1 MNQAGTNLKNFKVPT
16 VSSGMIGGVVF
27 FIVLIIVLY
36 YIYTF
41 LYSSGGVQS
50 SINVVPSSVLDTTKL
65 KNGGVIR
72 SDAATRLTSGD
83 SAVAQVVQAKGLSS
97 GGQYTVTMW
106 LSVYSTSPQTS
117 GTGTIPLLDITAAN
131 QNTLLFVGLQP
142 TDGTLVVNQG
152 TGDAKDPVV
161 GKFGLA
167 SPSSSSRS
175 SLTSSS
181 SPSPS
186 SSSSFSSSVSPISS
200 VSPSS
205 SASATPMTTVYTGT
219 DKCNIVNGIEYQRWV
234 LIGIVSNG
242 RTLDV
247 YIDGKLSRSC
257 VYNGMNS
264 LGVTTGTADITVGR
278 QTATSGSINGVF
290 STTEYYNYAL
300 TPDIMWGIYQTGPA
314 TTSTGSFF
322 SNLFSTNI
330 DLSMG
335 TAKN

>member
-1 MNQAGTNLKNFKVPT
+1 MNQPGSTFKNLRVPT
-16 VSSGMIGGVVF
+16 ISSGMIGGIVF
-27 FIVLIIVLY
+27 FIVLMIVLY
-36 YIYTF
+36 YIYSF

-50 SINVVPSSVLDTTKL
+50 SINIVPSNILDITKV
-65 KNGGVIR
+65 KNGGVVR
-72 SDAATRLTSGD
+72 CDAAKVLTTATATGAQE

-117 GTGTIPLLDITAAN
+117 GTATIPLLDITATG
-131 QNTLLFVGLQP
+131 QRTLLFVGLQP

-152 TGDAKDPVV
+152 TGSSRDAYV
-161 GKFGLA
+161 GKYGL
-167 SPSSSSRS
+167 
-175 SLTSSS
+175 S
-181 SPSPS
+181 SPSN
-186 SSSSFSSSVSPISS
+186 S
-200 VSPSS
+200 VSPS
-205 SASATPMTTVYTGT
+205 ATPMSAVHTGT

-234 LIGIVSNG
+234 LIGIVANG

-257 VYNGMNS
+257 VYNGPNN

-290 STTEYYNYAL
+290 STTDYYNYAL

-314 TTSTGSFF
+314 TTTTGSFF

>member
-16 VSSGMIGGVVF
+16 VSSGMIGGIVF

-41 LYSSGGVQS
+41 LYSSAGVQS
-50 SINVVPSSVLDTTKL
+50 SINIIPSKVLDTSKL

-72 SDAATRLTSGD
+72 CDAKKDLSTTAAGTSTSTRTQEY
-83 SAVAQVVQAKGLSS
+83 AVAQVLQAKGLSS

-117 GTGTIPLLDITAAN
+117 GTGTIPLLDITAAG
-131 QNTLLFVGLQP
+131 QKTLLFIGLQP

-152 TGDAKDPVV
+152 TGNSNDANV
-161 GKFGLA
+161 GKYGT
-167 SPSSSSRS
+167 SPT
-175 SLTSSS
+175 TS
-181 SPSPS
+181 PATGM
-186 SSSSFSSSVSPISS
+186 
-200 VSPSS
+200 
-205 SASATPMTTVYTGT
+205 SALYTAT

-234 LIGIVSNG
+234 LIGIVANG

-257 VYNGMNS
+257 VYNGPND

-278 QTATSGSINGVF
+278 QTATTGSINGVF

-335 TAKN
+335 TAMN

>member
-16 VSSGMIGGVVF
+16 VSSGMIGGIVF

-50 SINVVPSSVLDTTKL
+50 SINIVPSRVLDTAKL

-72 SDAATRLTSGD
+72 CDATKVLTTTTGTGAQEY
-83 SAVAQVVQAKGLSS
+83 AVAQVLQGKGLSS

-117 GTGTIPLLDITAAN
+117 GTATIPLLDITATG
-131 QNTLLFVGLQP
+131 QRTLLFVGLQP

-152 TGDAKDPVV
+152 TGSSRDASV
-161 GKFGLA
+161 GKYGLT
-167 SPSSSSRS
+167 SPSNNASS
-175 SLTSSS
+175 
-181 SPSPS
+181 
-186 SSSSFSSSVSPISS
+186 
-200 VSPSS
+200 
-205 SASATPMTTVYTGT
+205 TPMSAVHTGT

-257 VYNGMNS
+257 VYNGPND

-278 QTATSGSINGVF
+278 QTTTSGSINGVF

-314 TTSTGSFF
+314 TTTTGSFF

-335 TAKN
+335 TAMN